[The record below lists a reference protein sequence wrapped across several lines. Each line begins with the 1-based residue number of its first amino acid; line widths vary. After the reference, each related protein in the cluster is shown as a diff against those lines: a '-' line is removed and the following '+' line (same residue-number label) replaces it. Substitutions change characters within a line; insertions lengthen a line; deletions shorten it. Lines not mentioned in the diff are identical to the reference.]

1 MATRLNISVPDD
13 LAEEI
18 KKYGIRTSEVCQKA
32 LREAV
37 EDRKPSMTREEF
49 KEWLEGL
56 ISTEQTAVRLAL
68 SEALY
73 EDHCDDGESMAAI
86 RRHVYDIYQD
96 WH

>member
-1 MATRLNISVPDD
+1 MSTRLNISVPDD

-18 KKYGIRTSEVCQKA
+18 RKYGVRTSEVCQKA
-32 LREAV
+32 LRKAV

-49 KEWLEGL
+49 KTWLKGL
-56 ISTEQTAVRLAL
+56 MGTKQTAVQLAL

-73 EDHCDDGESMAAI
+73 EDQCDDSESMAAI
-86 RRHVYDIYQD
+86 RRHVYDIYPD